1 MPRDHEGEDEGGAR
15 QEAAP
20 DHASVN
26 SGTCTGSPA
35 PDRHSDRHSASTAG
49 ENPTV
54 ARSLDDWFIEQVLPL
69 EGLIQAFLR
78 RHWPDQGEVQD
89 LRQEAYARIY
99 EAARRGQPAQ
109 VKPFVMTTVRNLMID
124 RIRRSRIVS
133 IEAMADVESA
143 AARTDDITPERHL
156 SARDELRRLQQG
168 LARLPA
174 RCRQVVELRKIHGL
188 SQREVAA
195 RMGIGEDAVER
206 QTLLGM
212 RALADFMLGGTG
224 RVRRPGKRMDR
235 EAGKP

>member
-1 MPRDHEGEDEGGAR
+1 M
-15 QEAAP
+15 P
-20 DHASVN
+20 DHGGEGFDGAPPE
-26 SGTCTGSPA
+26 SGAGSRPVGGDPCTGSPA
-35 PDRHSDRHSASTAG
+35 PDRHRDRRPASTAG
-49 ENPTV
+49 ERATV
-54 ARSLDDWFIEQVLPL
+54 SASLDDWFIEQVLPL
-69 EGLIQAFLR
+69 ERLILAFLR
-78 RHWPDQGEVQD
+78 RNWPDPGEVQD

-99 EAARRGQPAQ
+99 EAARRGLPAQ

-143 AARTDDITPERHL
+143 GTRVDDITPERHL

-188 SQREVAA
+188 SQREVAT

-212 RALADFMLGGTG
+212 RALADFMLGGPG
-224 RVRRPGKRMDR
+224 HVRRPGKRVDR
-235 EAGKP
+235 EVSKP

>member
-1 MPRDHEGEDEGGAR
+1 M
-15 QEAAP
+15 
-20 DHASVN
+20 
-26 SGTCTGSPA
+26 
-35 PDRHSDRHSASTAG
+35 AG
-49 ENPTV
+49 ERATV
-54 ARSLDDWFIEQVLPL
+54 SPSLDDWFIEQVLPL

-78 RHWPDQGEVQD
+78 RHWPDPGEVQD

-99 EAARRGQPAQ
+99 EAARRGLPAQ

-143 AARTDDITPERHL
+143 GHRVDDITPERHL
-156 SARDELRRLQQG
+156 GARDELRRLQQG

-174 RCRQVVELRKIHGL
+174 RCRQVVELRKIHGF

-212 RALADFMLGGTG
+212 RALADFMLGGAG
-224 RVRRPGKRMDR
+224 HVRRPGKRVKR
-235 EAGKP
+235 EVGKP